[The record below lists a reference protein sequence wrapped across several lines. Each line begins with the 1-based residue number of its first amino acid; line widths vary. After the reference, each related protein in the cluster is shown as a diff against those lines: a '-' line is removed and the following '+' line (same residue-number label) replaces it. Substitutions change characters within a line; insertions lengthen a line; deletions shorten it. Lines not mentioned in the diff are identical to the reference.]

1 MKSPRRE
8 VFFVGPIQGRVDNYL
23 PKQSRKY
30 LLPVIGIQVYLRNE
44 ILSDTTGNVF
54 TQLIADATTLRDYF
68 ITFRDKDDQILL
80 QDMPAWSFGAGQQ
93 FMKPP
98 NPVAH
103 GQKRFADLPIDP
115 QKSSVKSPFG
125 GKQTLCIEF
134 IYGESKL

>member
-1 MKSPRRE
+1 M
-8 VFFVGPIQGRVDNYL
+8 GPIVPRVENYL

-44 ILSDTTGNVF
+44 ILSDTTGNVL
-54 TQLIADATTLRDYF
+54 TQLITDASNLAGYF
-68 ITFRDKDDQILL
+68 LTFRDKNDNILL

-115 QKSSVKSPFG
+115 QKCSVKSPFG

-134 IYGESKL
+134 IYAESKR

>member
-1 MKSPRRE
+1 MRSPRRE
-8 VFFVGPIQGRVDNYL
+8 VFFVGPIAPNTDNYL

-30 LLPVIGIQVYLRNE
+30 LLPVIGIQVYVRNE
-44 ILSDTTGNVF
+44 ILSDTTGNVL
-54 TQLIADATTLRDYF
+54 TQLIADNNTLRDYF
-68 ITFRDKDDQILL
+68 ITFRDKDNRILL

-115 QKSSVKSPFG
+115 QKSSVKSAG
-125 GKQTLCIEF
+125 GKATLCIEF
-134 IYGESKL
+134 IYAESKR